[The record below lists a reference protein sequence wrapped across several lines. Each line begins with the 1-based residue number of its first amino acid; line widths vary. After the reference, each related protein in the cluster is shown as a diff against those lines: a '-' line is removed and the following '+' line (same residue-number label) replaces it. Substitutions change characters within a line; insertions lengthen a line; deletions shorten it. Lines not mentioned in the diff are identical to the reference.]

1 MQDLKDRE
9 IFQTRREK
17 RRLLK
22 VKLILDRKEKQ
33 NNKGL
38 GFTKHWKIS
47 SR

>member
-9 IFQTRREK
+9 FFQTRREK

-22 VKLILDRKEKQ
+22 DKAIRRQKRENE

-38 GFTKHWKIS
+38 GFTK
-47 SR
+47 RGRFQ